1 METYIAQFRKFWN
14 ELGPNQKGTILFSIV
29 GVLVGIG
36 ALLVWAGQPPM
47 QLLFGRLDPADMA
60 EVVAAL
66 EEQGVVY
73 ELNETGTSIYVS
85 PDKVHSIRM
94 KLTDDGILN
103 GGGVGFE
110 IFDQGNFGI
119 SDFVQRTNYIRAVQG
134 ELSRTIAQLRGVRS
148 ARVMIVVP
156 ENKLLLDRTRSHST
170 ASVFVDTAGARL
182 GQDQINS
189 IRFLVANAV
198 EGLEINDVAVVD
210 NNGNVLSE
218 EVRTDES
225 ISIASTHLRLRKDL
239 EDYYTNKVETMLN
252 RVIGAGQVVARVSID
267 LDTKAQTIVEERF
280 DPESQVVRSQTSAED
295 TSSSTETR
303 PTQAVGVAANLP
315 DEEGPGFSNAS
326 ANSTNENSKNKSV
339 TYEINRE
346 TREIVKRPGSINR
359 ITAAVFI
366 AMKFN
371 EGSAEGSELT
381 PEPRSQ
387 EEMKRLEEMVSNALG
402 IVISS
407 DGQEVRPIVSIE
419 EVSFMANPLGA
430 AVSGEL
436 SSPFFK
442 LLEVGRSFLSVGVAV
457 IMFIIFLRLLKQH
470 KVKPINV
477 EVIEDDIASSYS
489 PTIPVEGKEGNF
501 SKGNA
506 FGLSQRATPEL
517 LNELI
522 QQKPENVST
531 ALKKWMVSTN
541 Q

>member
-1 METYIAQFRKFWN
+1 METYIAQFRKLWN
-14 ELGPNQKGTILFSIV
+14 ELGASQKASILLSVTGVMV
-29 GVLVGIG
+29 GVG
-36 ALLVWAGQPPM
+36 ALLIWAGRTPM
-47 QLLFGRLDPADMA
+47 QLLFGRLEPADMS

-66 EEQGVVY
+66 EEKGVPY
-73 ELNETGTSIYVS
+73 TMDEAGTSIYVP
-85 PDKVHSIRM
+85 PDKVHAIRM
-94 KLTDDGILN
+94 QLANDGVLN

-110 IFDQGNFGI
+110 IFDEGNFGI

-170 ASVFVDTAGARL
+170 ASVFVDTAGAKL

-218 EVRTDES
+218 EVRTDET
-225 ISIASTHLRLRKDL
+225 IGLASSQLRLRKDI
-239 EDYYTNKVETMLN
+239 EDYYTNKIETMLN

-267 LDTKAQTIVEERF
+267 LDTEAQTIVEERY

-295 TSSSTETR
+295 TASSTESR
-303 PTQAVGVAANLP
+303 PNQVVGVAANLP
-315 DEEGPGFSNAS
+315 DGNAGPQNAS
-326 ANSTNENSKNKSV
+326 GTNSTNENSKNKSV

-359 ITAAVFI
+359 ISAAVFV
-366 AMKFN
+366 AMNFQD
-371 EGSAEGSELT
+371 SAGTEEAT
-381 PEPRSQ
+381 PAPRTE
-387 EEMKRLEEMVSNALG
+387 EEMIRLREMVANALG
-402 IVISS
+402 VVVDSE
-407 DGQEVRPIVSIE
+407 GREVRPLVSIE

-430 AVSGEL
+430 VVSNEL
-436 SSPFFK
+436 SSPIFK
-442 LLEVGRSFLSVGVAV
+442 ILEAGRSFLSVGIAV
-457 IMFIIFLRLLKQH
+457 IMFMVFLRMLKQH

-477 EVIEDDIASSYS
+477 EVIEDESSS
-489 PTIPVEGKEGNF
+489 PVGIPTGSGKVN
-501 SKGNA
+501 SA
-506 FGLSQRATPEL
+506 LDVTPRPTPEL

-522 QQKPENVST
+522 QQKPENVGT
-531 ALKKWMVSTN
+531 ALKKWMATTN
-541 Q
+541 N